1 MIVKIQIF
9 LTKILFCLDYI
20 FENVVNIIYVS
31 KISGKWSIL
40 SQEGEIEVKVA
51 HLYVQPSTVLI
62 FFLDL
67 LPTENSWDSFSKTF
81 LSLHIQC
88 VLNSRLIEASRCPG
102 EVPQYQVRPSMQ
114 QTARELQTWS
124 CEPIW
129 RVPAFWLFCLVF
141 WPHMQHAK
149 VLGPGIEL
157 KPQP

>member
-67 LPTENSWDSFSKTF
+67 LPTENL
-81 LSLHIQC
+81 LSVQH
-88 VLNSRLIEASRCPG
+88 SP
-102 EVPQYQVRPSMQ
+102 P
-114 QTARELQTWS
+114 ELD
-124 CEPIW
+124 I
-129 RVPAFWLFCLVF
+129 
-141 WPHMQHAK
+141 
-149 VLGPGIEL
+149 
-157 KPQP
+157 